1 MRAVDK
7 HMSKGTM
14 YARRKTRSR
23 CRDGVHHRARFG
35 RRLQDL
41 GAGHVVLASDAD
53 AAWADR
59 AAWSGAALA
68 VIEVHETR
76 PALAALAAKIAA
88 LGVPVIQI
96 TTDAGVLSRRETALG
111 PVLLIARCSGCPR
124 GRRFHG
130 PGARR
135 QLEGS

>member
-1 MRAVDK
+1 MLGGKPVLVVETEFIIALDL
-7 HMSKGTM
+7 G
-14 YARRKTRSR
+14 A
-23 CRDGVHHRARFG
+23 
-35 RRLQDL
+35 RLQDL
-41 GAGHVVLASDAD
+41 GAGHVVLASGAD

-111 PVLLIARCSGCPR
+111 PVLLKPVAQD
-124 GRRFHG
+124 
-130 PGARR
+130 A
-135 QLEGS
+135 LEAAVSTALGLNV

>member
-1 MRAVDK
+1 MLGGKPVLVVETEFIIALDL
-7 HMSKGTM
+7 G
-14 YARRKTRSR
+14 A
-23 CRDGVHHRARFG
+23 
-35 RRLQDL
+35 RLQDL

-59 AAWSGAALA
+59 AAWSGAALS

-111 PVLLIARCSGCPR
+111 PVLLKPVAQD
-124 GRRFHG
+124 
-130 PGARR
+130 A
-135 QLEGS
+135 LEAAVSTALGLSAS